1 MSDLQVALVI
11 IGAVVIGGVIAYN
24 RVQESRFR
32 RRAEASLGGDRG
44 DALLE
49 PVVRGRSSRIEP
61 HIEPQLQSGDADPP
75 DDGLAGRLEPVGAM
89 STPAA
94 AGPGG
99 EDSPIDYIVDVTCAE
114 PQQRPALQ
122 QLLEVLEGLGRR
134 AHVMISVADGIW
146 VPLANAT
153 AGSSHMRVALQLADR
168 RGHVTE
174 EELSAFRSLTTQW
187 AESVG
192 ATVQAPEIAPY
203 GQISKELDRFCA
215 DVDVLIGLNVV
226 AASGDPFSGTKVRS
240 CAEAAGFRL
249 ENGVFLMEDPQG
261 APLFALENM
270 QGDPFDPE
278 RLKATTVNGVTLLLD
293 VPRLEQGVKVF
304 DRMIETGRELAIS
317 LGGSL
322 VDDNRSAVT
331 EAGLEQIRNQLRH
344 IYAAMEARGIRA
356 GSRVALRLFS

>member
-1 MSDLQVALVI
+1 
-11 IGAVVIGGVIAYN
+11 
-24 RVQESRFR
+24 
-32 RRAEASLGGDRG
+32 
-44 DALLE
+44 
-49 PVVRGRSSRIEP
+49 
-61 HIEPQLQSGDADPP
+61 
-75 DDGLAGRLEPVGAM
+75 
-89 STPAA
+89 
-94 AGPGG
+94 
-99 EDSPIDYIVDVTCAE
+99 
-114 PQQRPALQ
+114 
-122 QLLEVLEGLGRR
+122 
-134 AHVMISVADGIW
+134 MISVADGIW

-153 AGSSHMRVALQLADR
+153 AASSHMRVALQLADR

-249 ENGVFLMEDPQG
+249 ANGVFLMEDPQG
-261 APLFALENM
+261 AGLFALENM

>member
-1 MSDLQVALVI
+1 MSDLQVALLVI
-11 IGAVVIGGVIAYN
+11 GVVVIGGVIAYN

-49 PVVRGRSSRIEP
+49 PVVRGRPSRIEP
-61 HIEPQLQSGDADPP
+61 HIEPELQSDNGDP
-75 DDGLAGRLEPVGAM
+75 DDASAGRLEPVGAV
-89 STPAA
+89 SAPAA
-94 AGPGG
+94 QGPGG
-99 EDSPIDYIVDVTCAE
+99 EESPIDYIIDVTCAE

-122 QLLEVLEGLGRR
+122 QLLEALDGLGRR

-146 VPLANAT
+146 VPLANAP
-153 AGSSHMRVALQLADR
+153 AGSSRMRVALQLADR

-174 EELSAFRSLTTQW
+174 EELSAFRSLTAQW
-187 AESVG
+187 AEGVG
-192 ATVQAPEIAPY
+192 ATADAPEIAPY

-249 ENGVFLMEDPQG
+249 ENGVFLMEDAQG
-261 APLFALENM
+261 ASLFALENM

-304 DRMIETGRELAIS
+304 DRMIEAGRELATS
-317 LGGSL
+317 LGGTL

-331 EAGLEQIRNQLRH
+331 ETGLEQIRNQLRH